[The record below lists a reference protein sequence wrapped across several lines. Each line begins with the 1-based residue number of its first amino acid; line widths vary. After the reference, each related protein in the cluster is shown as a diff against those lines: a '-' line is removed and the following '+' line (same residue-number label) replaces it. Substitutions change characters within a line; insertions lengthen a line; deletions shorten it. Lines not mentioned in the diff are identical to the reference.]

1 MTRTRKWLAGLGI
14 VAAVLVLLGLIG
26 WSLIPKDEEMAR
38 RAAAK
43 LTEASG
49 VPVSIGALHW
59 RVLPVPSV
67 VLQNVVTQ
75 QSRPIELKQLTLYFE
90 LAALLQRRIKVDRA
104 LLEGATVPQLSL
116 RALAKTAGAGADA
129 DAAPSTQR
137 LAVDELP
144 LARFE
149 FSDVTWL
156 TRRGLA
162 LVYEGDIDFDAHWR
176 PRTAQLRRPGVAP
189 AADLSITREGQEDR
203 WATRI
208 NLADGT
214 ANGEL
219 RLQTR
224 ADGRLHLDGTLKPEG
239 IDAAQAVVAF
249 NRRAVLAGKASGV
262 TTLSADGDTVGE
274 LLQSLHTRSTLRVS
288 RARLLRFDLEKAV
301 RSAGRE
307 HAGQTPLDS
316 LTAQLDTQNTPQGIV
331 LDFSNIK
338 ASSGAL
344 TATGKGRLANQTIEA
359 EVAVDLVSGLV
370 GVPLT
375 ISGPVSAVK
384 VSVPAAAIAGA
395 AVGTAVLPGIGTAIG
410 ARIGATLG
418 NIFGDKPESR
428 SDPAPGKK
436 PPALAPVTR

>member
-14 VAAVLVLLGLIG
+14 VAAVLALLGLIG
-26 WSLIPKDEEMAR
+26 WSLIPKDEELAR

-43 LTEASG
+43 LTEVSG
-49 VPVSIGALHW
+49 VPVTVGALRW

-75 QSRPIELKQLTLYFE
+75 QSRPIELKRLTLYFE
-90 LAALLQRRIKVDRA
+90 LGALLQRRIKVDRA

-116 RALAKTAGAGADA
+116 RALAKTAGADA
-129 DAAPSTQR
+129 VPSAQR
-137 LAVDELP
+137 LALDELP

-162 LVYEGDIDFDAHWR
+162 LVYEGEIDFDANWR
-176 PRTAQLRRPGVAP
+176 PRTAQLRRPGVVP
-189 AADLSITREGQEDR
+189 AADLSLTREGQEDR

-208 NLADGT
+208 NLGEGT
-214 ANGEL
+214 ANGEV

-224 ADGRLHLDGTLKPEG
+224 ADGRLHLDGNLKPEG

-262 TTLSADGDTVGE
+262 TTLSADGDTLLE
-274 LLQSLHTRSTLRVS
+274 LAESLHTTSTLRVS

-316 LTAQLDTQNTPQGIV
+316 LTAQLDTQNTAQGIV
-331 LDFSNIK
+331 LDFSNVK

-384 VSVPAAAIAGA
+384 VSVPAGAVAGA

-418 NIFGDKPESR
+418 NIFGAKPA
-428 SDPAPGKK
+428 PAPGKK

>member
-14 VAAVLVLLGLIG
+14 LVAVVVLLGLIG
-26 WSLIPKDEEMAR
+26 LRLIPKDEELAR

-43 LTEASG
+43 LSEFSG
-49 VPVSIGALHW
+49 VPVSVGALQW

-67 VLQNVVTQ
+67 VLQKVVTQ
-75 QSRPIELKQLTLYFE
+75 QSRPIELKQVTMYLE
-90 LAALLQRRIKVDRA
+90 LGALLQRRVKADRV

-116 RALAKTAGAGADA
+116 RALVKTVGANP
-129 DAAPSTQR
+129 APRTQR
-137 LAVDELP
+137 FAIDELP

-149 FSDVTWL
+149 FRDVTWL

-162 LVYEGDIDFDAHWR
+162 VVYEGEIDFDASWR
-176 PRTAQLRRPGVAP
+176 PRTGHLRRPGVVP
-189 AADLSITREGQEDR
+189 AADLSITRAGQEDR

-208 NLADGT
+208 NLANGT
-214 ANGEL
+214 ANGEM

-224 ADGRLHLDGTLKPEG
+224 TNGRLHLDGTLKPEG
-239 IDAAQAVVAF
+239 IDAVRAVIAF

-262 TTLSADGDTVGE
+262 TTLSADGDTVDE
-274 LLQSLHTRSTLRVS
+274 LAQSLRTQSTLRVN
-288 RARLLRFDLEKAV
+288 RARLLHFDLEKAV

-316 LTAQLDTQNTPQGIV
+316 LTAQLDTQNTAQGIV
-331 LDFSNIK
+331 IDFSNVK

-359 EVAVDLVSGLV
+359 EVAVDLVSGVV

-384 VSVPAAAIAGA
+384 VSVPTAAIAGA

-418 NIFGDKPESR
+418 NIFGNKPA
-428 SDPAPGKK
+428 PAPGKK
-436 PPALAPVTR
+436 PPASAPVMR

>member
-1 MTRTRKWLAGLGI
+1 MRTRKWLAGLGI
-14 VAAVLVLLGLIG
+14 LAAVVVLLGMIG
-26 WSLIPKDEEMAR
+26 LSLIPKDEELAR
-38 RAAAK
+38 RAAAQ
-43 LTEASG
+43 LTEVSG
-49 VPVSIGALHW
+49 VPVTVGALQW

-67 VLQNVVTQ
+67 VLQNVATQ
-75 QSRPIELKQLTLYFE
+75 QSRPITLKKLTLYFE
-90 LAALLQRRIKVDRA
+90 LGQLLQRRIKVDRM

-116 RALAKTAGAGADA
+116 RALGKTARANT
-129 DAAPSTQR
+129 APPTRMLS
-137 LAVDELP
+137 VDGLP

-149 FSDVTWL
+149 FNDVTWL

-162 LVYEGDIDFDAHWR
+162 LVYEGTIDFDAHWR
-176 PRTAQLRRPGVAP
+176 PRTGQLRRPGVVP
-189 AADLSITREGQEDR
+189 AADLTITRAGQEDR

-274 LLQSLHTRSTLRVS
+274 LVQSLATQSTLRVS

-307 HAGQTPLDS
+307 FAGQTPLDS
-316 LTAQLDTQNTPQGIV
+316 LTAQLDTQNTSQGIV
-331 LDFSNIK
+331 IDVTNVK

-344 TATGKGRLANQTIEA
+344 TATGKGRLANQTIDA
-359 EVAVDLVSGLV
+359 EVAVDLVSGVV

-410 ARIGATLG
+410 ARIGAALG
-418 NIFGDKPESR
+418 NIFDAKPAV
-428 SDPAPGKK
+428 APGKK
-436 PPALAPVTR
+436 PLAPVTR

>member
-1 MTRTRKWLAGLGI
+1 MTRTRKWLIGLGI
-14 VAAVLVLLGLIG
+14 LVAVVALLGLIG
-26 WSLIPKDEEMAR
+26 LSLVPKNEELAR
-38 RAAAK
+38 RAAAQ
-43 LTEASG
+43 LTEVGG
-49 VPVSIGALHW
+49 VPVSVGALRW
-59 RVLPVPSV
+59 RVLPVPSL
-67 VLQNVVTQ
+67 VLENVATE
-75 QSRPIELKQLTLYFE
+75 QSRPIELKQVTLYFE
-90 LAALLQRRIKVDRA
+90 LGALLQRRIKIDRV

-116 RALAKTAGAGADA
+116 RALAKTAGA
-129 DAAPSTQR
+129 DAAPPAQL

-149 FSDVTWL
+149 FNDVTWL

-162 LVYEGDIDFDAHWR
+162 LVYEGEVDFDAHWR
-176 PRTAQLRRPGVAP
+176 PRTGQLRRPGVVP
-189 AADLSITREGQEDR
+189 AADLTITREGQEDR

-224 ADGRLHLDGTLKPEG
+224 TNGRLHLDGTLKPDG
-239 IDAAQAVVAF
+239 IDAANAVIAF
-249 NRRAVLAGKASGV
+249 NRQAVLAGKASGV
-262 TTLSADGDTVGE
+262 TTVSADGDTVDE
-274 LLQSLHTRSTLRVS
+274 LAQSLRTQSTLRIS
-288 RARLLRFDLEKAV
+288 RARLLRFDIEKAV

-316 LTAQLDTQNTPQGIV
+316 LTLQLDTQNTPQGIV
-331 LDFSNIK
+331 IDATDVK

-384 VSVPAAAIAGA
+384 VSVPAGAIAGA

-418 NIFGDKPESR
+418 NIFGAKPK
-428 SDPAPGKK
+428 PAPGKK

>member
-1 MTRTRKWLAGLGI
+1 MTRTQKWLAGLGMV
-14 VAAVLVLLGLIG
+14 VAVVVLLGLVG
-26 WSLIPKDEEMAR
+26 WNLIPKDEELAR
-38 RAAAK
+38 RAAAQ
-43 LTEASG
+43 LTEVSG
-49 VPVSIGALHW
+49 VPVTVGALQW
-59 RVLPVPSV
+59 RVLPVPGV
-67 VLQNVVTQ
+67 VLQNVATQ
-75 QSRPIELKQLTLYFE
+75 QSRPITLKKLTLYFE
-90 LAALLQRRIKVDRA
+90 LGQLLQRRLKVDRM

-116 RALAKTAGAGADA
+116 RALGKTARANT
-129 DAAPSTQR
+129 APPTRMLS
-137 LAVDELP
+137 VDELP

-149 FSDVTWL
+149 FNDVTWL

-162 LVYEGDIDFDAHWR
+162 LVYEGEIDFDAHWR
-176 PRTAQLRRPGVAP
+176 PRTGQLRRSGVVP
-189 AADLSITREGQEDR
+189 AADLTITRAGQEDR

-224 ADGRLHLDGTLKPEG
+224 ADGRLHLSGTLKPEG

-274 LLQSLHTRSTLRVS
+274 LVQSLTTRSTLRVS

-307 HAGQTPLDS
+307 FAGQTPLDS
-316 LTAQLDTQNTPQGIV
+316 LTAQLDTQNTSQGVVIDV
-331 LDFSNIK
+331 TNVK

-359 EVAVDLVSGLV
+359 EVAVDLVSGVV

-410 ARIGATLG
+410 ARIGAALG
-418 NIFGDKPESR
+418 NIFDAKPAV
-428 SDPAPGKK
+428 APGKK
-436 PPALAPVTR
+436 PPAPAP

>member
-1 MTRTRKWLAGLGI
+1 MTRTRKWLAGVGI
-14 VAAVLVLLGLIG
+14 AVAVVLMLGLIG
-26 WSLIPKDEEMAR
+26 LSLIPSDKELAQR
-38 RAAAK
+38 TAAK
-43 LTEASG
+43 LTEVSG
-49 VPVSIGALHW
+49 VPVTVGALRW
-59 RVLPVPSV
+59 RLLPVPSV
-67 VLQNVVTQ
+67 VLQNVVTEQ
-75 QSRPIELKQLTLYFE
+75 ARPIELKQVTLYFE
-90 LAALLQRRIKVDRA
+90 LGALLQRRIKVDRV

-116 RALAKTAGAGADA
+116 RTIGKTSGADN
-129 DAAPSTQR
+129 APGT
-137 LAVDELP
+137 LPFALDGLP

-149 FSDVTWL
+149 FRDVTWL

-162 LVYEGDIDFDAHWR
+162 LVYEGEVDFDANWR
-176 PRTAQLRRPGVAP
+176 PRTGQLRRPGVAP
-189 AADLSITREGQEDR
+189 AADLSITRESQEDR

-208 NLADGT
+208 QLAGGT

-224 ADGRLHLDGTLKPEG
+224 ADGRLHLGGNLKPEG

-262 TTLSADGDTVGE
+262 TTLSADGGTLVE
-274 LLQSLHTRSTLRVS
+274 LAQSLHTTSTLRVS

-316 LTAQLDTQNTPQGIV
+316 LTAQLDTQNTAQGIV
-331 LDFSNIK
+331 IDFSNVK

-384 VSVPAAAIAGA
+384 VSVPAGAVAGA

-418 NIFGDKPESR
+418 NIFGAKPA
-428 SDPAPGKK
+428 PAPGKK
-436 PPALAPVTR
+436 PPVLAPVTR

>member
-1 MTRTRKWLAGLGI
+1 MTRPRKWLAGLGI
-14 VAAVLVLLGLIG
+14 LVAVVLLLGLIG
-26 WSLIPKDEEMAR
+26 WGLIPKNEELAR
-38 RAAAK
+38 RAAAR
-43 LTEASG
+43 LTTFSG
-49 VPVSIGALHW
+49 VPVSVGALQW

-67 VLQNVVTQ
+67 VLQNVVTR
-75 QSRPIELKQLTLYFE
+75 QSRPIELKQVTLYFE
-90 LAALLQRRIKVDRA
+90 LGALLQRRIKVGRA
-104 LLEGATVPQLSL
+104 LLEGASVPQLSL
-116 RALAKTAGAGADA
+116 RALAE
-129 DAAPSTQR
+129 AAAANHASPSQL
-137 LAVDELP
+137 LAVDGLP

-149 FSDVTWL
+149 FNDVTWL

-162 LVYEGDIDFDAHWR
+162 VVYEGEVDFDAHWR
-176 PRTAQLRRPGVAP
+176 PRTGQLRRPGVVP
-189 AADLSITREGQEDR
+189 AADLTITREGKEDR

-208 NLADGT
+208 NLANGT

-224 ADGRLHLDGTLKPEG
+224 SNGSLHLDGNLKPEG
-239 IDAAQAVVAF
+239 IDAAGAVIAF

-262 TTLSADGDTVGE
+262 TTLSADGDTVEE
-274 LLQSLHTRSTLRVS
+274 LAQSLRTQSTLRVN
-288 RARLLRFDLEKAV
+288 RARLLHFDVEKAV

-316 LTAQLDTQNTPQGIV
+316 LTARLDTQNTAQGIV
-331 LDFSNIK
+331 IDVSNVK

-344 TATGKGRLANQTIEA
+344 TATGKGRLAYQTIEA

-418 NIFGDKPESR
+418 SVFGGKPKPKPE
-428 SDPAPGKK
+428 PAPHKK
-436 PPALAPVTR
+436 PPALAPLMR

>member
-14 VAAVLVLLGLIG
+14 LVAVVVLLGLIG
-26 WSLIPKDEEMAR
+26 LRLIPKDEELAR

-43 LTEASG
+43 LSEFSG
-49 VPVSIGALHW
+49 VPVSVGALQW

-67 VLQNVVTQ
+67 VLQKVVTQ
-75 QSRPIELKQLTLYFE
+75 QSRPIELKQVTMYLE
-90 LAALLQRRIKVDRA
+90 LGALLQRRVKADRV

-116 RALAKTAGAGADA
+116 RALVKTVGANP
-129 DAAPSTQR
+129 APRTQR
-137 LAVDELP
+137 FAIDELP

-149 FSDVTWL
+149 FRDVTWL

-162 LVYEGDIDFDAHWR
+162 VVYEGEIDFDASWR
-176 PRTAQLRRPGVAP
+176 PRTGHLRRPGVVP
-189 AADLSITREGQEDR
+189 AADLSITRAGQEDR

-208 NLADGT
+208 HLADGT
-214 ANGEL
+214 ANGEV

-224 ADGRLHLDGTLKPEG
+224 TNGRLHLDGTLKPEG
-239 IDAAQAVVAF
+239 IDAVRAVIAF

-262 TTLSADGDTVGE
+262 TTLSADGDTVDE
-274 LLQSLHTRSTLRVS
+274 LAQSLRTQSTLRVN
-288 RARLLRFDLEKAV
+288 RARLLHFDLEKAV

-316 LTAQLDTQNTPQGIV
+316 LTAQLDTQNTAQGIV
-331 LDFSNIK
+331 IDFSNVK

-359 EVAVDLVSGLV
+359 EVAVDLVSGVV

-384 VSVPAAAIAGA
+384 VSVPTAAIAGA

-418 NIFGDKPESR
+418 NIFGNKPA
-428 SDPAPGKK
+428 PAPGKK
-436 PPALAPVTR
+436 PPASAPVMR

>member
-14 VAAVLVLLGLIG
+14 LVAVVVLLGLFG
-26 WSLIPKDEEMAR
+26 LSLIPKDEELAR

-43 LTEASG
+43 LTEVSG
-49 VPVSIGALHW
+49 VPVSVGAVQW
-59 RVLPVPSV
+59 RALPAPSV
-67 VLQNVVTQ
+67 VFQNVVTE
-75 QSRPIELKQLTLYFE
+75 QSRPIELRRVTLYFE
-90 LAALLQRRIKVDRA
+90 LGALLQRRVKVDRV
-104 LLEGATVPQLSL
+104 LLQGATIPQLSL
-116 RALAKTAGAGADA
+116 RALAKTAGADPAR
-129 DAAPSTQR
+129 PTQM

-149 FSDVTWL
+149 FRDVTWL

-162 LVYEGDIDFDAHWR
+162 LVYEGEIDFDANWR
-176 PRTAQLRRPGVAP
+176 PRTGQIRRPGVVP
-189 AADLSITREGQEDR
+189 AADLSVIREGQEDR

-208 NLADGT
+208 NLAGGT
-214 ANGEL
+214 ANGEI
-219 RLQTR
+219 RLQIG
-224 ADGRLHLDGTLKPEG
+224 ANGRLHLDGTLKPEG
-239 IDAAQAVVAF
+239 IDAAQALIAF
-249 NRRAVLAGKASGV
+249 NRRAVLAGTASGL
-262 TTLSADGDTVGE
+262 TTLSADGDTAGE
-274 LLQSLHTRSTLRVS
+274 LVQSLHTQSTLRVS

-316 LTAQLDTQNTPQGIV
+316 LTAQLNTQNTAQGIV
-331 LDFSNIK
+331 IDFSNVK

-344 TATGKGRLANQTIEA
+344 TATGKGRLAKQTIDA
-359 EVAVDLVSGLV
+359 EVAVDLVSGVV

-384 VSVPAAAIAGA
+384 VSVPPSAIAGA

-410 ARIGATLG
+410 ARVGGALG
-418 NIFGDKPESR
+418 SIFGGKPSR
-428 SDPAPGKK
+428 KPGPAPGKK

>member
-1 MTRTRKWLAGLGI
+1 MTRIRTWLAGLGI
-14 VAAVLVLLGLIG
+14 FVAVALLGLIG
-26 WSLIPKDEEMAR
+26 WSLIPSDEELAR
-38 RAAAK
+38 RAAAR
-43 LTEASG
+43 LTEVSG
-49 VPVSIGALHW
+49 VPVSVGTLHW
-59 RVLPVPSV
+59 RVLPVPSM

-75 QSRPIELKQLTLYFE
+75 QSRPIELKRLTLYFE
-90 LAALLQRRIKVDRA
+90 LGSLLQRRVKIARA

-116 RALAKTAGAGADA
+116 RALGKTARA
-129 DAAPSTQR
+129 DAAPPTQL
-137 LAVDELP
+137 LAIDELP

-162 LVYEGDIDFDAHWR
+162 LVYEGEIDFDAHWR
-176 PRTAQLRRPGVAP
+176 PRTGQLRRPGLNP
-189 AADLSITREGQEDR
+189 AADLSIAREGQEDR

-208 NLADGT
+208 NLANGT

-224 ADGRLHLDGTLKPEG
+224 SNGRLHLDGTLKPEG
-239 IDAAQAVVAF
+239 IDAAQAVAAF

-262 TTLSADGDTVGE
+262 TTLSADGDTMGE
-274 LLQSLHTRSTLRVS
+274 LAQSLHTQSTLRIS

-316 LTAQLDTQNTPQGIV
+316 LTAQVDTQNTLQGIV
-331 LDFSNIK
+331 IDVTNIK

-344 TATGKGRLANQTIEA
+344 TATGEGRLANQTIEA
-359 EVAVDLVSGLV
+359 EVAVDLVSGVV
-370 GVPLT
+370 GVPLK

-395 AVGTAVLPGIGTAIG
+395 AVGTAVLPGVGTAIG
-410 ARIGATLG
+410 ARIGAALG
-418 NIFGDKPESR
+418 NIFGGKP
-428 SDPAPGKK
+428 AATPGRK
-436 PPALAPVTR
+436 PPALAPLTR

>member
-1 MTRTRKWLAGLGI
+1 MTRPRKWLAGLGI
-14 VAAVLVLLGLIG
+14 VVAVVLVLGLIG
-26 WSLIPKDEEMAR
+26 WSLVPKDEELAR
-38 RAAAK
+38 RAAAQ
-43 LTEASG
+43 LTEVSG
-49 VPVSIGALHW
+49 VPVTVGALQW
-59 RVLPVPSV
+59 RVLPAPSV
-67 VLQNVVTQ
+67 VLQNVATQ
-75 QSRPIELKQLTLYFE
+75 QSRPITLKKLTLYVE
-90 LAALLQRRIKVDRA
+90 LGQLLQRRIKVDRM

-116 RALAKTAGAGADA
+116 RALGKTART
-129 DAAPSTQR
+129 DAAPSTQL
-137 LAVDELP
+137 LAVSELP
-144 LARFE
+144 LVRFE
-149 FSDVTWL
+149 FNDVTWL

-162 LVYEGDIDFDAHWR
+162 LVYDGEVDFDAHWR
-176 PRTAQLRRPGVAP
+176 PRTGQLRRPGVVP
-189 AADLSITREGQEDR
+189 AADLTITREGREDR

-224 ADGRLHLDGTLKPEG
+224 ADGHLHLNGTLKPEG

-274 LLQSLHTRSTLRVS
+274 LVQSLHTQSTLRIS
-288 RARLLRFDLEKAV
+288 RARLLRFDIEKAV

-316 LTAQLDTQNTPQGIV
+316 LTAQLDTQNTLQGIV
-331 LDFSNIK
+331 VDVTNIK

-359 EVAVDLVSGLV
+359 EVAVDLVSGVV
-370 GVPLT
+370 GVTLT

-395 AVGTAVLPGIGTAIG
+395 AVGTAVLPGVGTAIG
-410 ARIGATLG
+410 ARIGA
-418 NIFGDKPESR
+418 
-428 SDPAPGKK
+428 
-436 PPALAPVTR
+436 ALDRKSVV

>member
-14 VAAVLVLLGLIG
+14 LAAMMLLMGLIG
-26 WSLIPKDEEMAR
+26 LSLIPKDEELAR
-38 RAAAK
+38 RAAAR
-43 LTEASG
+43 LTEVSG
-49 VPVSIGALHW
+49 VPVTVGALQW
-59 RVLPVPSV
+59 RVLPAPSV
-67 VLQNVVTQ
+67 VLQNVVTT
-75 QSRPIELKQLTLYFE
+75 QSRPIELKQVTMYFE
-90 LAALLQRRIKVDRA
+90 LGALLQRRVKVERV

-116 RALAKTAGAGADA
+116 RALAKKVGAGS
-129 DAAPSTQR
+129 APPTR
-137 LAVDELP
+137 LFAVDELP

-149 FSDVTWL
+149 FRDVIWL

-162 LVYEGDIDFDAHWR
+162 AVYEGEIDFDANWR
-176 PRTAQLRRPGVAP
+176 PRIGQLRRPGVVP
-189 AADLSITREGQEDR
+189 AADLTVTREGQEDR

-208 NLADGT
+208 HLAGGT
-214 ANGEL
+214 ANGEM

-224 ADGRLHLDGTLKPEG
+224 TNGRLHLDGTLKPEG
-239 IDAAQAVVAF
+239 IDAALAVTTF

-262 TTLSADGDTVGE
+262 TTLSADGDTVDE
-274 LLQSLHTRSTLRVS
+274 LAQSLRTQSTLRVN
-288 RARLLRFDLEKAV
+288 RARLLHFDLEKAI

-316 LTAQLDTQNTPQGIV
+316 LTTQVDTQNTAQGIV
-331 LDFSNIK
+331 IDFSNVK

-359 EVAVDLVSGLV
+359 EGAVDLVSGLV

-375 ISGPVSAVK
+375 VSGPVSAVK
-384 VSVPAAAIAGA
+384 VSVPTSAIAGA

-410 ARIGATLG
+410 ARIGSTLG
-418 NIFGDKPESR
+418 NIFGSKPKPKP
-428 SDPAPGKK
+428 DLAPGRK

>member
-1 MTRTRKWLAGLGI
+1 MTRTRKWLIGLGI
-14 VAAVLVLLGLIG
+14 LVAVVALLGLIG
-26 WSLIPKDEEMAR
+26 LSLIPKNDELAR
-38 RAAAK
+38 RAAAQ
-43 LTEASG
+43 LTEVSG
-49 VPVSIGALHW
+49 VPVSVGALRW

-67 VLQNVVTQ
+67 VLQNVATE
-75 QSRPIELKQLTLYFE
+75 QSRPIELKQVTMYLE
-90 LAALLQRRIKVDRA
+90 LGALLQRRIKIDRV
-104 LLEGATVPQLSL
+104 LLEGATIPQLSL
-116 RALAKTAGAGADA
+116 RALAKTAGA
-129 DAAPSTQR
+129 DAAPPTLL

-149 FSDVTWL
+149 FNDVTWL

-162 LVYEGDIDFDAHWR
+162 LVYEGEVDFDAHWR
-176 PRTAQLRRPGVAP
+176 PRTGQLRRPGVVP
-189 AADLSITREGQEDR
+189 AADLTITREGQEDR

-224 ADGRLHLDGTLKPEG
+224 TDGHLHLDGTLKPEG
-239 IDAAQAVVAF
+239 IDAAQAVIAF

-262 TTLSADGDTVGE
+262 TTLSADGDTVDE
-274 LLQSLHTRSTLRVS
+274 LAQSLRTQSTLRIS

-316 LTAQLDTQNTPQGIV
+316 LTLQLDTQNTPQGIV
-331 LDFSNIK
+331 VDATNVK

-375 ISGPVSAVK
+375 VSGPVSAVK
-384 VSVPAAAIAGA
+384 VSVPAGAIAGA

-410 ARIGATLG
+410 ARIGAALG
-418 NIFGDKPESR
+418 NIFDAKPK
-428 SDPAPGKK
+428 PAPGKK

>member
-14 VAAVLVLLGLIG
+14 FVVVVVLLGLFG
-26 WSLIPKDEEMAR
+26 LSLIPKDEELAR
-38 RAAAK
+38 RTAAK
-43 LTEASG
+43 LTEACG
-49 VPVSIGALHW
+49 VPVSVGALHW

-67 VLQNVVTQ
+67 VLQNVVTE
-75 QSRPIELKQLTLYFE
+75 QSRPIELKRVTLHFE
-90 LAALLQRRIKVDRA
+90 LGALLQRRVKLDRV

-116 RALAKTAGAGADA
+116 RALAKTAGADP
-129 DAAPSTQR
+129 APRAQLLS
-137 LAVDELP
+137 VDELP

-149 FSDVTWL
+149 FRDVTWL

-162 LVYEGDIDFDAHWR
+162 LVYEGEIDFDASWR
-176 PRTAQLRRPGVAP
+176 PRTGQLRRPGVVP

-208 NLADGT
+208 QLAGGT
-214 ANGEL
+214 ANGEV

-224 ADGRLHLDGTLKPEG
+224 ANGRLHLDGTLKPEG
-239 IDAAQAVVAF
+239 IDAANAVIAF

-262 TTLSADGDTVGE
+262 TTLSADGDTAGE
-274 LLQSLHTRSTLRVS
+274 LVQSLHTQSLLRVN
-288 RARLLRFDLEKAV
+288 RARLLRFDVEKAV

-316 LTAQLDTQNTPQGIV
+316 LTLQLDTQNTAQGIV
-331 LDFSNIK
+331 LDFSNVK

-410 ARIGATLG
+410 ARVGAALG
-418 NIFGDKPESR
+418 SIFGTKPA
-428 SDPAPGKK
+428 PAPGKK
-436 PPALAPVTR
+436 PSASSR